1 MISRYVLIV
10 AGGSGERMKSDIP
23 KQFIEINGKPLLMHT
38 LEVFYNFDINLSAVV
53 VLPENQISY
62 WQDKC
67 HSLNCNIR
75 HSIIKGGENRFQSVR
90 NGLATIPDE
99 GIVAIHDGV
108 RPFVTRE
115 TISRCF
121 SEAEKFGNAIPCIP
135 IHDTVRQVVNDTSA
149 IIDRSMLRSIQTPQ
163 VFLNKIIK
171 EAFNQPYINSFTD
184 DASVFEK
191 SGGKVHLVEG
201 NRENIKI
208 TDPFDLTLAKCL
220 LNI

>member
-38 LEVFYNFDINLSAVV
+38 LEVFYNFDINLSVVV

-62 WQDKC
+62 WQEKC
-67 HSLNCNIR
+67 QSLNCNIR

-90 NGLATIPDE
+90 NGLTTIPDE

-135 IHDTVRQVVNDTSA
+135 IHDTVRLVVNDTSA